1 MCSKSV
7 KTRIYDR
14 NFSWKL
20 YKFPVVLSVFFND
33 SLIVRGGL
41 VTRDTPRSNC
51 PARVAQFPWR
61 IKVKLDGQ
69 SSKMIFVMGAVQ
81 LQRVRVRFGQGWMWL
96 PRIIRLDVNLAS
108 LGKEAGNGTERRNS
122 MNLHY
127 VTLLATSAGISVS
140 RNGFL
145 R

>member
-1 MCSKSV
+1 
-7 KTRIYDR
+7 
-14 NFSWKL
+14 
-20 YKFPVVLSVFFND
+20 
-33 SLIVRGGL
+33 
-41 VTRDTPRSNC
+41 
-51 PARVAQFPWR
+51 
-61 IKVKLDGQ
+61 
-69 SSKMIFVMGAVQ
+69 
-81 LQRVRVRFGQGWMWL
+81 MWL

-127 VTLLATSAGISVS
+127 VSLLATSAGISVS